1 MPPPRPLVGIG
12 LTGLPKSGWG
22 LSPPCPWFRQ
32 PCFAH
37 IVRSKK
43 LINAPGDFHGD
54 RQKKVHVV
62 WNDPIKRD
70 FFTKGFQPLLL
81 SKYGLPLV
89 LFSALMLVFITFVG
103 KKRKKYI
110 DEKY

>member
-1 MPPPRPLVGIG
+1 MVNW
-12 LTGLPKSGWG
+12 LPKSGWAG
-22 LSPPCPWFRQ
+22 LSSPGPAPQFRQ

-70 FFTKGFQPLLL
+70 FFYKRHPTATALKICM
-81 SKYGLPLV
+81 YGLPLV
-89 LFSALMLVFITFVG
+89 LFSALILVFITFVG
-103 KKRKKYI
+103 KRG
-110 DEKY
+110 

>member
-1 MPPPRPLVGIG
+1 VWGGYRPPAPQ
-12 LTGLPKSGWG
+12 
-22 LSPPCPWFRQ
+22 FRQ

-70 FFTKGFQPLLL
+70 FFFTKGFQPLLL

-89 LFSALMLVFITFVG
+89 VLFSALILVFITFVVKA
-103 KKRKKYI
+103 KKGG
-110 DEKY
+110 

>member
-1 MPPPRPLVGIG
+1 MWGGYRPPAPR
-12 LTGLPKSGWG
+12 
-22 LSPPCPWFRQ
+22 FRQ

-70 FFTKGFQPLLL
+70 FFNKRHPTATALKIWASSGTIL
-81 SKYGLPLV
+81 STDISFYH
-89 LFSALMLVFITFVG
+89 ICW
-103 KKRKKYI
+103 
-110 DEKY
+110 